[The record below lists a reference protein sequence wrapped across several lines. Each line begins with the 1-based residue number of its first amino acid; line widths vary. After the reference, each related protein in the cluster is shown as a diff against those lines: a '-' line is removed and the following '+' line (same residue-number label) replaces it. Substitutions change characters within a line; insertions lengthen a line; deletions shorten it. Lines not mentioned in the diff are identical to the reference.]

1 MADFP
6 IPVIPVSRPSLDRA
20 FGSPKPEVRPAA
32 VKPVAKSDSEP
43 EDPEEYDE
51 PEPDQPRHELDLDA

>member
-6 IPVIPVSRPSLDRA
+6 IPAIPASRPALDRA

-32 VKPVAKSDSEP
+32 VRPVAKSDPEP
-43 EDPEEYDE
+43 EEHDD